1 MIGTLSPDMGHTGIN
16 RNIVECKFTDN
27 YNSYSR
33 SDELIETLWNVNTTI
48 MNEFIKKVSELI
60 ETLWNV
66 NESSRSHRLQS
77 TQELIETLWNVNN
90 FATGSVELKLKN

>member
-1 MIGTLSPDMGHTGIN
+1 
-16 RNIVECKFTDN
+16 
-27 YNSYSR
+27 
-33 SDELIETLWNVNTTI
+33 